1 MREIKILLVDDD
13 KSIQDLYDQGLGNDR
28 FIKRFAGNGKEA
40 LEIYDAWHPD
50 VIVLDIMMPVMAGY
64 LVLQEIRSKR
74 DDKSTAIIM
83 ATASTDSQD
92 IRDCI
97 TLGIQGYIIK
107 PFKLKAIG
115 DTILHYIQQDQG
127 KPGVKHPVPE

>member
-13 KSIQDLYDQGLGNDR
+13 KNIQDLYDKGLGSDI
-28 FIKRFAGNGKEA
+28 FTKRFAGNGQEA

-64 LVLQEIRSKR
+64 LVLREIRGKR

-107 PFKLKAIG
+107 PFKLKEIG
-115 DTILHYIQQDQG
+115 DTLLRYIQQDQG
-127 KPGVKHPVPE
+127 KPGVKHPVLE